1 MINLT
6 KEQTEIVKFNQDKL
20 VIQALAGTGK
30 TTTLIE
36 FAKKYPQY
44 KFLYLSFNR
53 AIADEAKTKF
63 GINVEVKTVHSIAY
77 NWFTYHCPRK
87 KIVNNIRSKE
97 YYEFFQKIN
106 NKVDYSVIKRVEK
119 LLREYYISNIYK
131 IEDFLKNNGVN
142 ETKILTACT
151 LILKDFFDLNGIL
164 PVTHDVYLKF
174 FQITDS
180 KIGGGFTHILFDE
193 SQDSNDVI
201 TAIVMNQDGRKIFVG
216 DKHQSI
222 YQFRGARDALTDFEK
237 KADQVLSLTQTF
249 RYGDNL
255 AKMAS
260 KILNVYKDDERK
272 IQGLENDTK
281 ISIANNADS
290 EEDFLRKVIDVKI
303 KKDNQPL
310 CLISRLNKP
319 LIKIAKEKINKEDEN
334 IKFFFNGDLAKYNFD
349 LDIEM
354 FEMVMPQIAP
364 EVNPDLAKDLLTT
377 KKKRKHLNKFNNYN
391 ELFNY
396 VNEIQ
401 CSDQQNYDED
411 DICQSYERILEDVQ
425 NGVDTKEYI
434 QKIKEV
440 HTQNKK
446 DYENNKLVN
455 PLILTTAHVAKGLE
469 WDNVFIYDNMLG
481 DVLFEID
488 SPFDLKSLKEQA
500 VKKLPQ
506 KNNLVNFKISKKI
519 KDDLEANKFYGLT
532 TLDFMKRHLN
542 YYNYSRYNDEL
553 NLRINLIY
561 VAMTRAKK
569 NIFLPISIYD
579 FLYAYDPNFNLQNII
594 NNNKFEFKEEVFKEN
609 LV

>member
-401 CSDQQNYDED
+401 CSDKQNYDED